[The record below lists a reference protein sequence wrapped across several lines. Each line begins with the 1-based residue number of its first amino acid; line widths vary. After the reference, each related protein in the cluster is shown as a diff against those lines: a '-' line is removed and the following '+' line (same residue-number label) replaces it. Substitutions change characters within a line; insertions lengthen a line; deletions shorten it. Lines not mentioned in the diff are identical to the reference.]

1 MYKNN
6 EEKLLWFLER
16 MEETYNYSKQFIEER
31 IEKID
36 YPGFFGVKLNTLEGV
51 PFIHIF
57 IQEKNDSKI
66 IDYINISGILGI
78 HIITDGT
85 VESTKI
91 YSKKSKNASLDFIP
105 DLESYKKK
113 SSNNQFNFKQELLS
127 EKVENIFFD
136 IHSYIRD
143 IDGLHMD
150 EALDELCKM
159 LFCKMLDEF
168 MIQNGGPCK
177 FHKDIYCTV
186 EELAITI
193 RRMYENINKLE
204 FLKLENTSIF
214 SSEIKLSSVAINKIV
229 EILQGYN
236 LQDSDID
243 IKGRAFQKVLSPT
256 IRAGMGQ
263 YFTPLQIIDL
273 SINIISPKSNE
284 LVLDPFCGSGN
295 FISRS
300 FDYIKLFEDIESK
313 NIYGIEK
320 SDRMMRISLTDLI
333 LRRKDTIQLNYN
345 DSLLD
350 FRNYEKIKSN
360 MFDVILT
367 NPPFGSILGEDAFT
381 QLGKFDLAKGYKS
394 VPLEIIGIE
403 RSIQFLRPGGRMAIV
418 LPDGILT
425 NKRMETVR
433 KWIEHHMKIR
443 AIISLPTE
451 TFSPFGANIKTSLL
465 ILRKWNVNEDKN
477 EDYKVCMCQLNN
489 IGYDAAGRIRKDNE
503 IEEVQNSVLDFLNKE
518 GW

>member
-1 MYKNN
+1 MFKNN
-6 EEKLLWFLER
+6 EEKLFWFLER
-16 MEETYNYSKQFIEER
+16 MEEIYNYPKNFIEDR
-31 IEKID
+31 QEKID
-36 YPGFFGVKLNTLEGV
+36 YPGFFGMKFNTLEGI
-51 PFIHIF
+51 PFIHLF
-57 IQEKNDSKI
+57 IEENNQNKI
-66 IDYINISGILGI
+66 IDYINISGLIGI

-85 VESTKI
+85 VEGTKI
-91 YSKKSKNASLDFIP
+91 YSKKSKSSNLDFIP
-105 DLESYKKK
+105 DLERYKNRT
-113 SSNNQFNFKQELLS
+113 SNYQFIHEQKLLS
-127 EKVENIFFD
+127 DKLENLFFD

-168 MIQNGGPCK
+168 TVKNGGACK
-177 FHKDIYCTV
+177 FQKNLYYTV

-193 RRMYENINKLE
+193 RAMYENVNKIG
-204 FLKLENTSIF
+204 FLKLENTNIF
-214 SSEIKLSSVAINKIV
+214 SSEMKLSSVAISKIV
-229 EILQGYN
+229 EILQDYN

-273 SINIISPKSNE
+273 AVNIVSPKSNE
-284 LVLDPFCGSGN
+284 LVLDPFCGSSN
-295 FISRS
+295 FLSRS
-300 FDYIKLFEDIESK
+300 FDYIKLYEDIESN

-333 LRRKDTIQLNYN
+333 LRQKDSIQLNYN

-350 FRNYEKIKSN
+350 FRNYEKLNSN

-381 QLGKFDLAKGYKS
+381 QLGNFELAKGYKT
-394 VPLEIIGIE
+394 VPLEIVGIE

-425 NKRMETVR
+425 NKRMTSVR
-433 KWIEHHMKIR
+433 EWIEQHMKIR
-443 AIISLPTE
+443 SIISLPTE

-465 ILRKWNVNEDKN
+465 VLRKWNVNEDREQN
-477 EDYKVCMCQLNN
+477 YKVCMCQLNN
-489 IGYDAAGRIRKDNE
+489 IGYDAAGRSKKGNE
-503 IEEVQNSVLDFLNKE
+503 IEEVKNSILAFLNKE